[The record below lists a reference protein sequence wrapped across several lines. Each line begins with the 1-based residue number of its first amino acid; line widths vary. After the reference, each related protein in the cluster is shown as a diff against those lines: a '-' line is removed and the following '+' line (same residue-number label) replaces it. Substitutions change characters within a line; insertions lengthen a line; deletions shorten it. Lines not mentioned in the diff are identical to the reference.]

1 MLKQSNS
8 DRYILGT
15 SNEFKKIYEKFTLKK
30 TISLK
35 NLNNK
40 KKI

>member
-30 TISLK
+30 
-35 NLNNK
+35 NNIFK
-40 KKI
+40 KFK